1 VLVGGSDVTHCNII
15 AMFKSCY
22 KRRSPTN
29 ASVIGVLTCRLA
41 PDIAAAAEVK
51 LPAVDGATE

>member
-1 VLVGGSDVTHCNII
+1 
-15 AMFKSCY
+15 MFKSCY